1 MAKAMKGVSKVGNEG
16 KGSVTVYDV
25 VQRNPS
31 KADTIGTTAVCS

>member
-25 VQRNPS
+25 HRRRKQL
-31 KADTIGTTAVCS
+31 